1 MNGRLLPE
9 LFVILP
15 GGLLRLMKYGF
26 MMKLQTPVADVK
38 CKTGI
43 SYSDK
48 IMLLGSCFT
57 DSIGELLGS
66 YGFDVCRNP
75 FGTLYNPLSIAASVE
90 RLVSGRSFTSE
101 DVVQLGAGSGLF
113 CSFSHGTLSAR
124 STAEEFLHDANERLA
139 GASAFFRSCNK
150 VIITLGTAWCY
161 RHMER
166 NMVVSTL
173 LLSFFLLA

>member
-48 IMLLGSCFT
+48 IMMLGSCFT

-101 DVVQLGAGSGLF
+101 DVVQVPGCFAHSAMGLF
-113 CSFSHGTLSAR
+113 PRGVRRRNSCMTPMKDLPGLPHFSAHAIKS
-124 STAEEFLHDANERLA
+124 
-139 GASAFFRSCNK
+139 
-150 VIITLGTAWCY
+150 
-161 RHMER
+161 
-166 NMVVSTL
+166 
-173 LLSFFLLA
+173 